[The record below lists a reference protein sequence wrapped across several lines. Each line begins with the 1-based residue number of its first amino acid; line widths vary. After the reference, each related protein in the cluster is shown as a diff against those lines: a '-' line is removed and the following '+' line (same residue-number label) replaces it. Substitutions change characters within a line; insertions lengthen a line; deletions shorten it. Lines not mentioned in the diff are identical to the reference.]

1 MDPRQQFCPNMACP
15 ARGKVGEN
23 NIVVHSRKEARY
35 QCKICRKTFAATTG
49 TPFYRLHHPLEL
61 MVVVATLIAYGCPLQ
76 AIVVAFHLDERTVM
90 DWQKRAGRH
99 CQRVHEQ
106 LVLHP
111 RDLEHVQADEI
122 RVKGQGKVVWLAMAI
137 MVSTRLW
144 LGGVVGRKR
153 DERLILSLVQI
164 IRQCALARPL
174 LICVDG
180 FIAYVEAVQQVFR
193 TPLPSG
199 KRGRPWLIPWPD
211 IHIGQVV
218 KRYQGKRVV
227 DVTRRMARG
236 CLETA
241 FALLKSS
248 HGGTKLNT
256 AFIERLNATFRS
268 RLAVLVRRSRAL
280 IRNPQTLEPL
290 MYLMGCVYNF
300 CTEHKSLRLKLWV
313 GSHGFRWV
321 QRTPALAAG
330 LTDHIW
336 TVKELLLFQIPPPEW
351 QPLKHRGRL
360 SQAEKALIARWRS

>member
-1 MDPRQQFCPNMACP
+1 MDPQEQFCPNMACL

-49 TPFYRLHHPLEL
+49 TPFYRLHHRQEL
-61 MVVVATLIAYGCPLQ
+61 MVIVATLIAHGCPLQ
-76 AIVVAFHLDERTVM
+76 AIVAAFHLDERTVM
-90 DWQKRAGRH
+90 AWQERAGRH
-99 CQRVHEQ
+99 CQRVHEH
-106 LVLHP
+106 LVQQP
-111 RDLEHVQADEI
+111 RELEHVQADEI
-122 RVKGQGKVVWLAMAI
+122 RVKTQGMVVWLAMAI

-144 LGGVVGRKR
+144 LGGVIARKR
-153 DERLILSLVQI
+153 DERLILDLMQI
-164 IRQCALARPL
+164 IRSCALARPL

-180 FIAYVEAVQQVFR
+180 FIAYLRAVQSVFR
-193 TPLPSG
+193 SPLPSG
-199 KRGRPWLIPWPD
+199 KRGRPWLISWPD

-218 KRYQGKRVV
+218 KRYEGKRVL
-227 DVTRRMARG
+227 DISRRMARG
-236 CLETA
+236 CLET
-241 FALLKSS
+241 ALLKSS

-300 CTEHKSLRLKLWV
+300 CTPHKSLRLKLWV
-313 GSHGFRWV
+313 GNHGFRWV
-321 QRTPALAAG
+321 QRTPALTAG

-336 TVKELLLFQIPPPEW
+336 TVKELLLFQIPPPGW
-351 QPLKHRGRL
+351 QPPKHRGRR
-360 SQAEKALIARWRS
+360 SQAEKALIARWCS